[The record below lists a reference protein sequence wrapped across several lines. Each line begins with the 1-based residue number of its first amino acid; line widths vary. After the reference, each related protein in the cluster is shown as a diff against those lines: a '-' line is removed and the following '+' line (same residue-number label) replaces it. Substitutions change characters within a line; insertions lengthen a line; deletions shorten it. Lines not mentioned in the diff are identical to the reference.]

1 MARLPSVVAL
11 VAVLGLP
18 LALGGCIGAVVVGGM
33 AAAAGGGYMV
43 GQERGADGLARD
55 FAITTD
61 IREKLAK
68 TDPKLDA
75 AVTATVYDGRVLLT
89 GQVPAPEMKMAAG
102 RLARE
107 NPRVRAVY
115 DEIEVAGNDTFLD
128 GAKDAWIGTQVR
140 SEMVLDPD
148 IRGVNYMI
156 EAKNGSVYLIGMARS
171 PQELQKVTD
180 IARHVSEVKRVV
192 SFVEIRPG
200 APAATPSLAS
210 GPVASGSAA
219 TDAVAVRHCGTE
231 PDRSRRAVRRHPGG
245 EAVDSREFSFAVAPA
260 AKLSGRGPR
269 APARPG
275 DSAPGPPACC
285 WRRSDR
291 SSP

>member
-1 MARLPSVVAL
+1 MARKNMGRLPSVVAL

-33 AAAAGGGYMV
+33 AAAAGSGYMV

-61 IREKLAK
+61 LREKLAK

-75 AVTATVYDGRVLLT
+75 GVTATVYDGRVLLT

-107 NPRVRAVY
+107 DSRVRAVY
-115 DEIEVAGNDTFLD
+115 DEIEVAGDDTFLE

-210 GPVASGSAA
+210 GPVAPGPPPRMPPPSG
-219 TDAVAVRHCGTE
+219 TAV
-231 PDRSRRAVRRHPGG
+231 PNPI
-245 EAVDSREFSFAVAPA
+245 APA
-260 AKLSGRGPR
+260 A
-269 APARPG
+269 
-275 DSAPGPPACC
+275 PPAAIQVEKL
-285 WRRSDR
+285 
-291 SSP
+291 